1 MNCLTSMRLCARY
14 ISNTRPLTRLP
25 GLHAPVFPLT
35 RQFPRMASSAFQ
47 FAEGGDAQLA
57 RDADALLQQGWAQ
70 DGDGMGITKTFHF
83 KSYFKAVAFVNMI
96 AAESA
101 SKKHHPTMTV
111 RIGSVDVH
119 WTTHRPRGFTQK
131 DVTMAQYCDESAVLM
146 AVDPG
151 QGLKCGPAA

>member
-1 MNCLTSMRLCARY
+1 MNCLTSRLCARR
-14 ISNTRPLTRLP
+14 ISITPLTRLP
-25 GLHAPVFPLT
+25 LHTPFPLT
-35 RQFPRMASSAFQ
+35 RSFPRMASSAFQ
-47 FAEGGDAQLA
+47 FAEGEDVQQLA
-57 RDADALLQQGWAQ
+57 RDADALLQQGWVQ
-70 DGDGMGITKTFHF
+70 DGDGMGVTKTFHF

-131 DVTMAQYCDESAVLM
+131 DVTMAQHCDQGADLM

-151 QGLKCGPAA
+151 QGLKCGPSI